1 MEGVVNARVLAI
13 FGADTSGFR
22 RGLQQVNRDT
32 RNMSDRTLNMAKDM
46 GMMMTRMITMPL
58 IALGA
63 AATNASAKFE
73 KEMQNV
79 ASISSE
85 MAENIREVSMEV
97 QNFGAG
103 TSLGQTEAAKALYE
117 IASAGI
123 VEQTRALAFMKDA
136 TLLAEAGLSDMQS
149 TAKALAVTMNA
160 LEGTGITSAKAVD
173 VWIRTVQLGVGELG
187 EFVNAQK
194 YILPAIATF
203 GNKFEE
209 GMAIWARYTQT
220 GAEPHTAARGVNRM
234 FVSLLKTTE
243 GMQKILDRI
252 KPGITFK
259 EIIEQEGSIFDGLVK
274 IRSVMK
280 DDRELWEMPVVGAR
294 AFVALTNDIT
304 STRKAL
310 DNFYDG
316 LEGAAMSAFE
326 QQSKTFVFAMKRM
339 KSELQR
345 VLVRI
350 GDELQK
356 TAKPFVQGI
365 TGLFKAIGESD
376 NSTIKNIVSSF
387 AKLALMGPAMYLFGN
402 SITKGIT
409 KAVTKLSKDG
419 IPALKKF
426 QFRVN
431 NLYRTIKTGRSGIGT
446 FLPKSW
452 YVQTLFAGNILDA
465 YKNKWRVFTR
475 DFRKNHTNIRGYLKN
490 LGNSFKTMA
499 STAAISLR
507 NTVKSWVMARKE
519 LLAVGFG
526 TGLLLGVI
534 NELDVLGPIIADK
547 IKGILPDN
555 VIDFLGLQAD
565 KIPKTLIEK
574 LAAIETVPTITIAEI
589 LLDFKKTSFTVGEK
603 GSARNLW
610 EQIIEAAVDDKFI
623 EGPFKDDESLSP
635 LMERYNN
642 YLHWLVTEGHT
653 NRLDFML
660 TPNAVITIDTVNM
673 NPDMAQI
680 RGAVGGMM
688 TTILGEIFSGGGIF
702 KVGDFYYEMSDA
714 FKDVTANV
722 IIDPKISQASGIGA
736 PDTSGGHSLF
746 PELQAELTR
755 LVRLNVLQA
764 SSSAL
769 VDGAIE
775 ARQDIADNSEL
786 WKSIA
791 SIALTGIIGA
801 GAFLLTGGN
810 PLAGILAAQLSMS
823 LTSGLIDKMD
833 FLGIALTFDYIGAFL
848 NYQIARLGHVLG
860 GISRDELGVAA
871 EALKTSINAY
881 TGGVIDQ
888 NFKHYEALGFDPD
901 ELAKFAAED
910 EWLFSEE
917 RQKLIDFAD
926 SQKNKDFLDGFFTT
940 YTLPEDI
947 RSKFFPDTPSN
958 YMEPGRDLKFL
969 ELNTEWHKAVQEH
982 QLRVNRRMQ
991 ALSMAGGYQDI
1002 GLGNQQL
1009 QGPGQT
1015 NLQMLEMLQGGLDM
1029 TPRQSGLMAWL
1040 IEEFDLSGTEM
1051 DSVLLALTQMGT
1063 DTVDAFIMG
1072 AEHGFISESWL
1083 STKALL
1089 AKDFLQAMY
1098 DEFKMGSPSQVMIN
1112 MGKEVANSF
1121 SLGIMTNKN
1130 LPAIAAVTVAGMM
1143 ESALIKFLVIK
1154 DNISDVAWNWGV
1166 AIGLGLNNG
1175 LAMIFPAF
1183 HKTILA
1189 FLDMIGLLWHGFSQI
1204 VSGNGMADAVVEE
1217 LKGIINSLNNMETIN
1232 AGTVS
1237 GYTPF
1242 SQQLAS
1248 GQAGAAAQ
1256 NFYHFDFNSLVA
1268 DPQEFIRFYDEARR
1282 HTDR

>member
-356 TAKPFVQGI
+356 TAKPFIEGI

-426 QFRVN
+426 QFRVS

-452 YVQTLFAGNILDA
+452 YVQTLHAGNLLDA
-465 YKNKWRVFTR
+465 YKNKWRNFTR
-475 DFRKNHTNIRGYLKN
+475 NFKKNHTNIRGYLKN

-499 STAAISLR
+499 STAATSLR

-547 IKGILPDN
+547 IRGILPDN

-736 PDTSGGHSLF
+736 PDTSGGHNLF

-764 SSSAL
+764 SSAAL

-810 PLAGILAAQLSMS
+810 PLAGILAAQLSQS
-823 LTSGLIDKMD
+823 LTSGLIDEMD

-848 NYQIARLGHVLG
+848 NYQIARLGHFVG
-860 GISRDELGVAA
+860 GISDDTLAIASED
-871 EALKTSINAY
+871 LKTSINAY
-881 TGGVIDQ
+881 TGGVIAQ
-888 NFKHYEALGFDPD
+888 NYKHYEALGFDPD
-901 ELAKFAAED
+901 ELSKFAVD
-910 EWLFSEE
+910 DDWLFSEQ
-917 RQKLIDFAD
+917 RKQLLAFAN
-926 SQKNKDFLDGFFTT
+926 SQGNVLSP
-940 YTLPEDI
+940 YNIPEDI
-947 RSKFFPDTPSN
+947 WEKYIKKYDLAEGNELYEGSA
-958 YMEPGRDLKFL
+958 MLRDP
-969 ELNTEWHKAVQEH
+969 
-982 QLRVNRRMQ
+982 
-991 ALSMAGGYQDI
+991 LSY
-1002 GLGNQQL
+1002 
-1009 QGPGQT
+1009 
-1015 NLQMLEMLQGGLDM
+1015 
-1029 TPRQSGLMAWL
+1029 
-1040 IEEFDLSGTEM
+1040 DLSDRNHPWTKAIFAHRDRMRWSNVTGFQDDTSFLNMGDSGM
-1051 DSVLLALTQMGT
+1051 DFYPDLSSVGEQLIAGMNLGIGGSRALKSVLEGMALTQEEIDVILANYTNVGVETFPAFMAGVRSGAI
-1063 DTVDAFIMG
+1063 DTRDMDFI
-1072 AEHGFISESWL
+1072 AVQ
-1083 STKALL
+1083 
-1089 AKDFLQAMY
+1089 FLQAMY
-1098 DEFKMGSPSQVMIN
+1098 NTLEYGSPSKVMIR
-1112 MGKEVANSF
+1112 MGEAMSTSF
-1121 SLGIMTNKN
+1121 ALGIMNNKN
-1130 LPAIAAVTVAGMM
+1130 LPSIAAVTISGMM
-1143 ESALIKFLVIK
+1143 ETAMTRFLVIK

-1183 HKTILA
+1183 HKTVVA
-1189 FLDMIGLLWHGFSQI
+1189 FIDAIGLLWHGFSQI